1 MKILVIEDNLEIAQ
15 NICDYLQLQNHIT
28 DTTQNGLHALELLQ
42 EQSFDA
48 IILDIMLPGM
58 DGLTLC
64 KTLRHKLHI
73 NTPVIMLTA
82 RDSLNDKLTGFEVG
96 ADDYLVKPFAL
107 AELSVRLQALNRRF
121 VNQHDRELKIEDL
134 SFNLDT
140 LEVKR
145 QQHNIKLNPSC
156 LKLLTL
162 LMQQSPN
169 VVKKSSLEQALWQDN
184 LPDKNILKIHMHTL
198 RSQIDKPF
206 TNPLI
211 ETIHGVGYRIGQS
224 KHD

>member
-15 NICDYLQLQNHIT
+15 NICDYLQLQDHII
-28 DTTQNGLHALELLQ
+28 DCTQNGLHALERLQ
-42 EQSFDA
+42 EESFDA

-64 KTLRHKLHI
+64 KTLRHKLHL

-107 AELSVRLQALNRRF
+107 AELSVRLQALSRRF
-121 VNQHDRELKIEDL
+121 VNHHNREIRVEDL
-134 SFNLDT
+134 TFNLDT

-145 QQHNIKLNPSC
+145 QQRNLKLNPSC
-156 LKLLTL
+156 LKLLTV
-162 LMQQSPN
+162 LMQHSPN
-169 VVKKSSLEQALWQDN
+169 VVKKSNLEQALWQDD

-206 TNPLI
+206 DSPLI
-211 ETIHGVGYRIGQS
+211 ETIHGVGYRIG
-224 KHD
+224 KPKNG

>member
-1 MKILVIEDNLEIAQ
+1 MKILVVEDNLEIAQ
-15 NICDYLQLQNHIT
+15 NICDYLQLQDHIV
-28 DTTQNGLHALELLQ
+28 DSTQNGLHALELLQ

-58 DGLTLC
+58 DGLALC
-64 KTLRHKLHI
+64 QALRNKLHLS
-73 NTPVIMLTA
+73 TPVIMLTA
-82 RDSLNDKLTGFEVG
+82 RDSLNDKLIGFDVG

-107 AELSVRLQALNRRF
+107 AELSVRLQALQRRF
-121 VNQHDRELKIEDL
+121 VSQHNRELKVSDL

-145 QQHNIKLNPSC
+145 QQQSIKLNPSC
-156 LKLLTL
+156 LKLLTI

-169 VVKKSSLEQALWQDN
+169 VVKRANLEQALWQDE

-206 TNPLI
+206 DVPLI
-211 ETIHGVGYRIGQS
+211 ETIHGVGYRIG
-224 KHD
+224 KPKDD

>member
-1 MKILVIEDNLEIAQ
+1 MKILVVEDNIEISQ
-15 NICDYLQLQNHIT
+15 NICEYLQLQDHIV
-28 DTTQNGLHALELLQ
+28 DNTQNGLHALELLQ
-42 EQSFDA
+42 SESFDA

-64 KTLRHKLHI
+64 KTIRQKLHLSSAI
-73 NTPVIMLTA
+73 IMLTA

-107 AELSVRLQALNRRF
+107 SELSMRLQALQRRCMSQNNR
-121 VNQHDRELKIEDL
+121 QLKVADL

-140 LEVKR
+140 LEVTR
-145 QQHNIKLNPSC
+145 QQKNIKLNPSC
-156 LKLLTL
+156 LKLLTI
-162 LMQQSPN
+162 LMQQSPS
-169 VVKKSSLEQALWQDN
+169 VVKKSSLEQALWQDD
-184 LPDKNILKIHMHTL
+184 LPDKNILKIHIHTL

-206 TNPLI
+206 NEPLI
-211 ETIHGVGYRIGQS
+211 QTIHGVGYRIGLT

>member
-1 MKILVIEDNLEIAQ
+1 MKILVVEDNIEIAQ
-15 NICDYLQLQNHIT
+15 NICDYLQLQNHIV
-28 DTTQNGLHALELLQ
+28 DCTQNGLHALSMLQ
-42 EQSFDA
+42 EQTFDA

-58 DGLTLC
+58 DGLALC
-64 KTLRHKLHI
+64 QTLRHKLHL

-107 AELSVRLQALNRRF
+107 AELAVRLQALQRRF
-121 VNQHDRELKIEDL
+121 VSQHNSILKVADL

-140 LEVKR
+140 LEVTR
-145 QQHNIKLNPSC
+145 QQHTIKLNPSC
-156 LKLLTL
+156 LKLLTV

-169 VVKKSSLEQALWQDN
+169 VVKKSTLEQALWQDD
-184 LPDKNILKIHMHTL
+184 LPDNNILKIHMHTL
-198 RSQIDKPF
+198 RNQIDKPF
-206 TNPLI
+206 DETLI
-211 ETIHGVGYRIGQS
+211 ETIHGVGYRIGAP

>member
-1 MKILVIEDNLEIAQ
+1 M
-15 NICDYLQLQNHIT
+15 
-28 DTTQNGLHALELLQ
+28 LQ
-42 EQSFDA
+42 EQTFDA

-58 DGLTLC
+58 DGLVLC
-64 KTLRHKLHI
+64 QTLRHKLHI

-107 AELSVRLQALNRRF
+107 AELAVRLQALQRRF
-121 VNQHDRELKIEDL
+121 VSQHNSILKVADL

-140 LEVKR
+140 LEVTR
-145 QQHNIKLNPSC
+145 QQHTIKLNPSC
-156 LKLLTL
+156 LKLLTV

-169 VVKKSSLEQALWQDN
+169 VVKKSTLEQALWQDD
-184 LPDKNILKIHMHTL
+184 LPDNNILKIHMHTL

-206 TNPLI
+206 DETLI
-211 ETIHGVGYRIGQS
+211 ETIHGVGYRIGAP